1 MSVLL
6 PHITALVLLRYPS
19 AYGALLVVSNLVM
32 FPFYSGRSLTG
43 FHDLYNLI
51 QLVMQWLSGSLVLI
65 LCIVKRGE
73 LSRQIVTKLGSS
85 FSTVAFVI
93 VVVSVIK
100 LFFFSP
106 CLIHVRCIEVER
118 ICFITKMTMLSL
130 KNATWLVIWC
140 FIFAGNLHH
149 FSNGCH
155 RTTCSTFILP
165 YSSYQEG
172 KQFSMFN

>member
-1 MSVLL
+1 M
-6 PHITALVLLRYPS
+6 ALVLLLLQYPS
-19 AYGALLVVSNLVM
+19 VYGALLVVSNLVM

-93 VVVSVIK
+93 VVVSLIK
-100 LFFFSP
+100 LFFFS
-106 CLIHVRCIEVER
+106 
-118 ICFITKMTMLSL
+118 LS
-130 KNATWLVIWC
+130 NTCA
-140 FIFAGNLHH
+140 LH
-149 FSNGCH
+149 
-155 RTTCSTFILP
+155 
-165 YSSYQEG
+165 
-172 KQFSMFN
+172 

>member
-32 FPFYSGRSLTG
+32 SPFYSGRSLTG
-43 FHDLYNLI
+43 FHNLYNLV

-93 VVVSVIK
+93 VVVSLIK
-100 LFFFSP
+100 LFFFS
-106 CLIHVRCIEVER
+106 
-118 ICFITKMTMLSL
+118 LS
-130 KNATWLVIWC
+130 NTCA
-140 FIFAGNLHH
+140 LH
-149 FSNGCH
+149 
-155 RTTCSTFILP
+155 
-165 YSSYQEG
+165 
-172 KQFSMFN
+172 